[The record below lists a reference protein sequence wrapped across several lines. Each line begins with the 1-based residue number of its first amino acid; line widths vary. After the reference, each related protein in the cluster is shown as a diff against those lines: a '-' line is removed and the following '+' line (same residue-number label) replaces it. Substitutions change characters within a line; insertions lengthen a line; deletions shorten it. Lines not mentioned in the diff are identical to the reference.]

1 MRHVPASSSCP
12 ASSGDDEGRADFLA
26 GQDPVEVAAAHWLV
40 RRQEGLNAQEQA
52 EYQHWLQQ
60 DEKHAQAIAEL
71 EEVWGDMDALPDD
84 DVQALQSGLPQREER
99 QPRGLPPEP
108 QNLPTPDQRPVTAD
122 IGRPSSRTPPP
133 RIRWLET
140 LVLFIPRLAV
150 LLFMVTMLGAGWLG
164 WESWQRKPTFVQAF
178 QTERGQ
184 QRTIDLPDGSRLWL
198 DAASRAEVA
207 LYRQRREVV
216 LPQGQALF
224 SVQASTAQP
233 FHVLAGPLRIT
244 VVGTQFSVR
253 NDLVT
258 AADGST
264 TGSVS
269 VVVEQG
275 RVHVARLDEKAEIA
289 TWPMKLDAGHAI
301 TTDAQGQ
308 ITRQSTTATDAAPW
322 RQGRVVFDGATLA
335 QALAEFERYGNT
347 HLVIR
352 DPQVAV
358 LRIHGSY
365 SLHGLPSFASALPQ
379 VLPVRLIRGADGKTE
394 IVMRR

>member
-1 MRHVPASSSCP
+1 MRHVPASPSCP
-12 ASSGDDEGRADFLA
+12 ASSGDDEGLADFLA

-99 QPRGLPPEP
+99 PQPAVPFPAPEAQP
-108 QNLPTPDQRPVTAD
+108 APAY
-122 IGRPSSRTPPP
+122 IGKPSSRTPPP

-140 LVLFIPRLAV
+140 LVLLIPRLAM

-184 QRTIDLPDGSRLWL
+184 QRKIDLPDGSRLWL

-275 RVHVARLDEKAEIA
+275 RVHVARLDEKAEA
-289 TWPMKLDAGHAI
+289 VTWPLELGAGHAI
-301 TTDAQGQ
+301 TTDAQGR

-352 DPQVAV
+352 DPQVAA